1 MGEITCAREPTYA
14 VRMSGLSLRAATHS
28 LADQWRS
35 GTARSQTRVLIVL
48 LCVVTGCFAVTLL
61 NYTLMPVGTYTIW
74 LLCGLLLLRFR
85 PLRVL
90 TAYVVVGASTL
101 AIFESARTH
110 AMTTG
115 RVSGMVALL
124 LAAVMI
130 LIYVGAQRT
139 GLPTPLGE
147 AMLADLR
154 GRLLAQGRVPALPP
168 GWRSQSAMIAAH
180 GVAYA
185 GDFMTV
191 AVDDEQ
197 EHLEIVLVDVMG
209 KGVAAGADA
218 LHFAGALGG
227 LIGAMPPAA
236 TMSAANA
243 FLLRQPGDETF
254 ATAVMLRIDL
264 AGGEFTIINAGH
276 PPALRWHD
284 DEGAWTI
291 DGARGTAL
299 GVMAEPEMKV
309 STGRLAPGDGLLFYT
324 DGVVETRGADIDD
337 RIAWLDRVATEAVSS
352 GFDGAARRII
362 RRVRPGDD
370 DRAVFLLWR
379 V

>member
-1 MGEITCAREPTYA
+1 
-14 VRMSGLSLRAATHS
+14 MSGLSLRLAAHS

-48 LCVVTGCFAVTLL
+48 LCAVTGCFAVSLL
-61 NYTLMPVGTYTIW
+61 DYTLMPIGTYTIW

-85 PLRVL
+85 PLIVL
-90 TAYVVVGASTL
+90 TAYVVLGAGSL
-101 AIFESARTH
+101 AIFESVRTD

-115 RVSGMVALL
+115 RLSGMVALL
-124 LAAVMI
+124 LAGVMI
-130 LIYVGAQRT
+130 LLYVGAQRT

-154 GRLLAQGRVPALPP
+154 GRLLAQGRVPPLPA

-180 GVAYA
+180 GVGYA

-191 AVDDEQ
+191 AVDDEG
-197 EHLEIVLVDVMG
+197 EHLEIILVDVMG

-227 LIGAMPPAA
+227 LIGAMSPPA
-236 TMSAANA
+236 TMRAANA
-243 FLLRQPGDETF
+243 FLLRQPGDEAF

-264 AGGEFTIINAGH
+264 ASGEFTIVNAGH
-276 PPALRWHD
+276 PPALCWHH
-284 DEGAWTI
+284 DEDTWST

-299 GVMAEPEMKV
+299 GVMAEPEMDT
-309 STGRLAPGDGLLFYT
+309 STGRLAFGDALLFYT
-324 DGVVETRGADIDD
+324 DGVIEKRGTDIDD
-337 RIAWLDRVATEAVSS
+337 RIAWLRRVATEAVSA

-362 RRVRPGDD
+362 RRVHRGDD

-379 V
+379 A